1 MGKRVKSSKKKTISL
16 RQYGGFGGA
25 RLRVLTARNPKTE
38 WMQSSDTLN
47 CVNLSKT
54 EAKKLANDLLAW
66 VNDTIED
73 DHDWPSLE
81 VQEEVWNRQQRAK
94 ERRKQRKV
102 WNNN

>member
-1 MGKRVKSSKKKTISL
+1 MGKRVKSSNKNTISL

-25 RLRVLTARNPKTE
+25 RLSILTVRNPKTN
-38 WMQSSDTLN
+38 WMQSSDDMN

-73 DHDWPSLE
+73 DHDWPCLE
-81 VQEEVWNRQQRAK
+81 VQEEVWNRQQRIK

>member
-1 MGKRVKSSKKKTISL
+1 MGMRVKSSNKNTISL
-16 RQYGGFGGA
+16 RQFAGFDGA
-25 RLRVLTARNPKTE
+25 RLSILTARNPRTN
-38 WMQSSDTLN
+38 WMQSSDDMN

-81 VQEEVWNRQQRAK
+81 VQEEVWNKQQRK
-94 ERRKQRKV
+94 KQRKV
-102 WNNN
+102 RNELWS

>member
-1 MGKRVKSSKKKTISL
+1 MGKRVKSSNKKTISL
-16 RQYGGFGGA
+16 RQYAGFGGA
-25 RLRVLTARNPKTE
+25 RLSILTVRNPKTN
-38 WMQSSDTLN
+38 WMQSSDDMN

-81 VQEEVWNRQQRAK
+81 VQEDVHNRK
-94 ERRKQRKV
+94 ERIKKRKV
-102 WNNN
+102 RNELWS

>member
-1 MGKRVKSSKKKTISL
+1 MRVKSSNKNTISL
-16 RQYGGFGGA
+16 RQFAGFDGA
-25 RLRVLTARNPKTE
+25 RLSILTARNPRTN
-38 WMQSSDTLN
+38 WMQSSDDMN

-66 VNDTIED
+66 VNDTIDD

-81 VQEEVWNRQQRAK
+81 VQEEVWNRQQRIK

-102 WNNN
+102 WNNS

>member
-1 MGKRVKSSKKKTISL
+1 MGKRVKSSNKKTISL

-25 RLRVLTARNPKTE
+25 RLSILTVRNPKTN
-38 WMQSSDTLN
+38 WMQSDDSMN
-47 CVNLSKT
+47 VVNLSKT

-73 DHDWPSLE
+73 DHEWPCLE
-81 VQEEVWNRQQRAK
+81 VQEEVWNRQQRIK

-102 WNNN
+102 WDNN

>member
-1 MGKRVKSSKKKTISL
+1 
-16 RQYGGFGGA
+16 
-25 RLRVLTARNPKTE
+25 
-38 WMQSSDTLN
+38 MQSSDDMN

-81 VQEEVWNRQQRAK
+81 VQEEVWNKQQRK
-94 ERRKQRKV
+94 KQRKV
-102 WNNN
+102 RNELWS